1 MSMAVYAM
9 PLVVSSTAGYKCHHR
24 ATALMRNEVVAV
36 SNRKPGS
43 TEDWTHLGKLD
54 TSRVLVRTEGAI
66 WNGLTAIGMPA
77 LLVEALKWSARVLL
91 LAAVAMYSFY
101 LFVPVLLVCLF
112 LWLVANA
119 GPTTSRPESIGERS
133 SRLAS
138 GDVRSVSDLYD
149 RDAYYKDQ

>member
-1 MSMAVYAM
+1 MASYAIA
-9 PLVVSSTAGYKCHHR
+9 LATSSIGAYKRHHR
-24 ATALMRNEVVAV
+24 AIALTWNEAVAMTT
-36 SNRKPGS
+36 RKPSS
-43 TEDWTHLGKLD
+43 TEDWTYLGKLD
-54 TSRVLVRTEGAI
+54 TSHVLARAEGAI
-66 WNGLTAIGMPA
+66 WSGLTALGMPA
-77 LLVEALKWSARVLL
+77 RLVSAMKWSARTLL

-112 LWLVANA
+112 LWLVASA
-119 GPTTSRPESIGERS
+119 GPTSSRPESIGERS

>member
-1 MSMAVYAM
+1 M
-9 PLVVSSTAGYKCHHR
+9 T
-24 ATALMRNEVVAV
+24 T
-36 SNRKPGS
+36 RKPGS

-54 TSRVLVRTEGAI
+54 TSRVLVRAEGAI
-66 WNGLTAIGMPA
+66 WNGLTAIGMPSGLTKA
-77 LLVEALKWSARVLL
+77 MKWSARILL

-112 LWLVANA
+112 LWLVASA
-119 GPTTSRPESIGERS
+119 GPTSSRSESISERA